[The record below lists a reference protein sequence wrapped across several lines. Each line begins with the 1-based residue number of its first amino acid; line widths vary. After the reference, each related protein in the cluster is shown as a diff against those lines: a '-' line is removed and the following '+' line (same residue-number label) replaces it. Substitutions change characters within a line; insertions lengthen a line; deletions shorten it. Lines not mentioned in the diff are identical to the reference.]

1 MTINRKEK
9 ILIFVLILFLLV
21 GGTYTL
27 GIMPKNN
34 DKKTA
39 QEELQTV
46 EGDIAKVKK
55 QIDAVSPARY
65 NKLVEEIRQNEAAYK
80 QLTSTKNNLNE
91 ELLPSNMPGHQDSVA
106 IAETLYKF
114 FGDLGFNV
122 EISLG
127 RPVTTS
133 TKKVYTISS
142 AYKTDMQTLYKVTD
156 AIARVKSYNLT
167 YLSMTP
173 DCITGVYENPK
184 PKGIAKLNR
193 NIKGG
198 I

>member
-9 ILIFVLILFLLV
+9 VLIFILILFLLV

-55 QIDAVSPARY
+55 QTDAVSPARY

-114 FGDLGFNV
+114 FGDFGFNV

-173 DCITGVYENPK
+173 DGNDVSGTFTMTITY
-184 PKGIAKLNR
+184 ILNE
-193 NIKGG
+193 
-198 I
+198 

>member
-46 EGDIAKVKK
+46 EGDIAKIKK
-55 QIDAVSPARY
+55 QNAAVSPSEY
-65 NKLVEEIRQNEAAYK
+65 NRLIEDIRRNEAALK
-80 QLTSTKNNLNE
+80 QLTSPSNNLNE

-133 TKKVYTISS
+133 IKKVYTISS
-142 AYKTDMQTLYKVTD
+142 AYNTDMQTLYKVTD

-173 DCITGVYENPK
+173 DGNNVSGTFSMTITY
-184 PKGIAKLNR
+184 ILNE
-193 NIKGG
+193 
-198 I
+198 

>member
-114 FGDLGFNV
+114 FGDLRFNV

-173 DCITGVYENPK
+173 DGNNVSGTFSMTITY
-184 PKGIAKLNR
+184 ILNE
-193 NIKGG
+193 
-198 I
+198 

>member
-65 NKLVEEIRQNEAAYK
+65 NKLVEEIRQNEAALK
-80 QLTSTKNNLNE
+80 QLTSPSNNLNE
-91 ELLPSNMPGHQDSVA
+91 ELIPSNMPGHQDSVA

-114 FGDLGFNV
+114 FGDLGLNV

-127 RPVTTS
+127 WPVPTS

-173 DCITGVYENPK
+173 DGNNVSGTFSMTITY
-184 PKGIAKLNR
+184 ILNE
-193 NIKGG
+193 
-198 I
+198 

>member
-9 ILIFVLILFLLV
+9 ILIFLLILFLLV

-55 QIDAVSPARY
+55 QTDSVSPARY

-91 ELLPSNMPGHQDSVA
+91 ELLPSNMPGHQDSLA

-142 AYKTDMQTLYKVTD
+142 AYKTNMQTLFKVTD

-173 DCITGVYENPK
+173 DGNNVSGTFSMTITY
-184 PKGIAKLNR
+184 ILNE
-193 NIKGG
+193 
-198 I
+198 

>member
-9 ILIFVLILFLLV
+9 ILIFALILFLLV

-55 QIDAVSPARY
+55 QNAAVSPSEY
-65 NKLVEEIRQNEAAYK
+65 NRLIEDIRKNEAAYK
-80 QLTSTKNNLNE
+80 QYTSTKNNLNE

-114 FGDLGFNV
+114 FGDLGFAV

-142 AYKTDMQTLYKVTD
+142 AYKTNMQTLYKVTD
-156 AIARVKSYNLT
+156 AIARVKSFNLT

-173 DCITGVYENPK
+173 DGNDVSGTFTMTITY
-184 PKGIAKLNR
+184 ILNE
-193 NIKGG
+193 
-198 I
+198 

>member
-55 QIDAVSPARY
+55 QNAAVSPSEY
-65 NKLVEEIRQNEAAYK
+65 NRLIEDIRKNEAALK
-80 QLTSTKNNLNE
+80 QLTSPSNNLNE
-91 ELLPSNMPGHQDSVA
+91 ELIPSNMPGHQDSVA

-142 AYKTDMQTLYKVTD
+142 AYKTNMQTLYKVTD
-156 AIARVKSYNLT
+156 AIARVKSFNLT

-173 DCITGVYENPK
+173 DGNNVSGTFSMTITY
-184 PKGIAKLNR
+184 ILNE
-193 NIKGG
+193 
-198 I
+198 

>member
-65 NKLVEEIRQNEAAYK
+65 NKLVEEIRQNGAALK
-80 QLTSTKNNLNE
+80 QLTSPSNNLNE
-91 ELLPSNMPGHQDSVA
+91 ELIPSNMPGHQDSVA

-173 DCITGVYENPK
+173 DGNDVSGTFSMTITY
-184 PKGIAKLNR
+184 ILNE
-193 NIKGG
+193 
-198 I
+198 

>member
-55 QIDAVSPARY
+55 QNAAVSPAEY
-65 NKLVEEIRQNEAAYK
+65 NRRLEEIRQNEAAYK

-173 DCITGVYENPK
+173 DGNNVSGTFSMTITY
-184 PKGIAKLNR
+184 ILNE
-193 NIKGG
+193 
-198 I
+198 

>member
-55 QIDAVSPARY
+55 QNAAVSPSEY
-65 NKLVEEIRQNEAAYK
+65 NRLIEEIRQNEAAYK

-142 AYKTDMQTLYKVTD
+142 AYKTNMQTLYKVTD
-156 AIARVKSYNLT
+156 AIARVKSFNLT

-173 DCITGVYENPK
+173 DGNDVSGTFSMTITY
-184 PKGIAKLNR
+184 ILNE
-193 NIKGG
+193 
-198 I
+198 

>member
-9 ILIFVLILFLLV
+9 LLIFVLILFLLV

-55 QIDAVSPARY
+55 QTDAVSPARY

-173 DCITGVYENPK
+173 DGNNVSGTFSMTITY
-184 PKGIAKLNR
+184 ILNE
-193 NIKGG
+193 
-198 I
+198 

>member
-55 QIDAVSPARY
+55 QNAAVSPSEY
-65 NKLVEEIRQNEAAYK
+65 NRLIEDIRKNEAAYK
-80 QLTSTKNNLNE
+80 QLTSTNNNLNE

-114 FGDLGFNV
+114 FGDLGF
-122 EISLG
+122 
-127 RPVTTS
+127 
-133 TKKVYTISS
+133 
-142 AYKTDMQTLYKVTD
+142 TL
-156 AIARVKSYNLT
+156 R
-167 YLSMTP
+167 
-173 DCITGVYENPK
+173 
-184 PKGIAKLNR
+184 
-193 NIKGG
+193 
-198 I
+198 

>member
-46 EGDIAKVKK
+46 EGDIAKIKK
-55 QIDAVSPARY
+55 QNAAVSPSEY
-65 NKLVEEIRQNEAAYK
+65 NRLIEDIRRNEAALK
-80 QLTSTKNNLNE
+80 QLTSPSNNLNE

-142 AYKTDMQTLYKVTD
+142 AYNTDMQTLYKVTD

-173 DCITGVYENPK
+173 DGNNVSGTFSMTITY
-184 PKGIAKLNR
+184 ILNE
-193 NIKGG
+193 
-198 I
+198 

>member
-114 FGDLGFNV
+114 FGDLGFDV

-127 RPVTTS
+127 RPVTTT

-173 DCITGVYENPK
+173 DGNDVSGTFTMTITY
-184 PKGIAKLNR
+184 ILNE
-193 NIKGG
+193 
-198 I
+198 

>member
-65 NKLVEEIRQNEAAYK
+65 NKLVEEIRQNEAALK
-80 QLTSTKNNLNE
+80 QLTSPSNNLNE
-91 ELLPSNMPGHQDSVA
+91 ELIPSNMPGHQDSVA

-122 EISLG
+122 EISLV

-173 DCITGVYENPK
+173 DGNDVSGTFSMTITY
-184 PKGIAKLNR
+184 ILNE
-193 NIKGG
+193 
-198 I
+198 

>member
-142 AYKTDMQTLYKVTD
+142 AYNTDMQTLYKVTD

-173 DCITGVYENPK
+173 DGNDVSGTFSMTITY
-184 PKGIAKLNR
+184 ILNE
-193 NIKGG
+193 
-198 I
+198 

>member
-114 FGDLGFNV
+114 FGNLGFNV

-156 AIARVKSYNLT
+156 AIARVKSYNLVH
-167 YLSMTP
+167 LSMTP
-173 DCITGVYENPK
+173 DGNDVSGTFTMTITY
-184 PKGIAKLNR
+184 ILNE
-193 NIKGG
+193 
-198 I
+198 

>member
-46 EGDIAKVKK
+46 EGDIAKIKK
-55 QIDAVSPARY
+55 QNAAVSPSEY
-65 NKLVEEIRQNEAAYK
+65 NRLIEDIRRNEAALK
-80 QLTSTKNNLNE
+80 QLTSPSNNLNE

-127 RPVTTS
+127 KARNDVHQK
-133 TKKVYTISS
+133 KKVYTISS
-142 AYKTDMQTLYKVTD
+142 AYNTDMQTLYKVTD

-173 DCITGVYENPK
+173 DGNNVSGTFSMTITY
-184 PKGIAKLNR
+184 ILNE
-193 NIKGG
+193 
-198 I
+198 

>member
-65 NKLVEEIRQNEAAYK
+65 NTLVEEIRQNEAAYK

-173 DCITGVYENPK
+173 DGNDVSGTFSMTITY
-184 PKGIAKLNR
+184 ILNE
-193 NIKGG
+193 
-198 I
+198 

>member
-156 AIARVKSYNLT
+156 AIARVKSYHLT

-173 DCITGVYENPK
+173 DGNNVSGTFSKTITY
-184 PKGIAKLNR
+184 ILNE
-193 NIKGG
+193 
-198 I
+198 

>member
-9 ILIFVLILFLLV
+9 VLIFILILFLLV

-142 AYKTDMQTLYKVTD
+142 AYKTNMQTLYKVTD
-156 AIARVKSYNLT
+156 AIARVKSFNLT

-173 DCITGVYENPK
+173 DGNDVSGTFSMTITY
-184 PKGIAKLNR
+184 ILNE
-193 NIKGG
+193 
-198 I
+198 

>member
-9 ILIFVLILFLLV
+9 ILIFVLILFLIV

-142 AYKTDMQTLYKVTD
+142 AYKTNTQTLYKVTD
-156 AIARVKSYNLT
+156 AIARVKSFNLT

-173 DCITGVYENPK
+173 DGNDVSGTFSMTITY
-184 PKGIAKLNR
+184 ILNE
-193 NIKGG
+193 
-198 I
+198 

>member
-65 NKLVEEIRQNEAAYK
+65 NKLVEEIRQNEAALK
-80 QLTSTKNNLNE
+80 QLTSPSNNLNE
-91 ELLPSNMPGHQDSVA
+91 ELIPSNMPGHQDSVA

-127 RPVTTS
+127 WPVTTS

-173 DCITGVYENPK
+173 DGNNVSGTFLMTITYS
-184 PKGIAKLNR
+184 R
-193 NIKGG
+193 TY
-198 I
+198 

>member
-173 DCITGVYENPK
+173 DGNDVSGTFTMTITY
-184 PKGIAKLNR
+184 ILNE
-193 NIKGG
+193 
-198 I
+198 

>member
-91 ELLPSNMPGHQDSVA
+91 ELIPSNMPGHQDSVA

-173 DCITGVYENPK
+173 DGNDVSGTFTMTITY
-184 PKGIAKLNR
+184 ILNE
-193 NIKGG
+193 
-198 I
+198 

>member
-21 GGTYTL
+21 GGMYTL

-173 DCITGVYENPK
+173 DGNDVSGTFTMTITY
-184 PKGIAKLNR
+184 ILNE
-193 NIKGG
+193 
-198 I
+198 

>member
-65 NKLVEEIRQNEAAYK
+65 NKLVEEIRQNEAALK
-80 QLTSTKNNLNE
+80 QLTSPSNNLNE
-91 ELLPSNMPGHQDSVA
+91 ELIPSNMPGHQDSVA

-167 YLSMTP
+167 YLVVTPDGNDVSGTFSMT
-173 DCITGVYENPK
+173 ITY
-184 PKGIAKLNR
+184 ILNE
-193 NIKGG
+193 
-198 I
+198 

>member
-46 EGDIAKVKK
+46 EGDIAKIKK
-55 QIDAVSPARY
+55 QNAAVSPSEY
-65 NKLVEEIRQNEAAYK
+65 NRLIEDIRRNEAALK
-80 QLTSTKNNLNE
+80 QLTSPSNNLNE

-142 AYKTDMQTLYKVTD
+142 AYKTNMQTLYKVTD

-173 DCITGVYENPK
+173 DGNNVSGTFSMTITY
-184 PKGIAKLNR
+184 ILNE
-193 NIKGG
+193 
-198 I
+198 

>member
-114 FGDLGFNV
+114 FGNLGFNV

-173 DCITGVYENPK
+173 DGNDVSGTFTMTITY
-184 PKGIAKLNR
+184 ILNE
-193 NIKGG
+193 
-198 I
+198 

>member
-46 EGDIAKVKK
+46 EGDIAKDKK

-142 AYKTDMQTLYKVTD
+142 AYNTDMQTLYKVTD

-167 YLSMTP
+167 YLSMKP
-173 DCITGVYENPK
+173 DGNNVSGTFSMTITY
-184 PKGIAKLNR
+184 ILNE
-193 NIKGG
+193 
-198 I
+198 

>member
-65 NKLVEEIRQNEAAYK
+65 NKLVEEIRQNEAALK
-80 QLTSTKNNLNE
+80 QLTSPSNNLNE
-91 ELLPSNMPGHQDSVA
+91 ELIPSNMPGHQDSVA

-114 FGDLGFNV
+114 FGDLGFDV

-167 YLSMTP
+167 YLSMTL
-173 DCITGVYENPK
+173 DGNDVSGTFSMTITY
-184 PKGIAKLNR
+184 ILNE
-193 NIKGG
+193 
-198 I
+198 

>member
-46 EGDIAKVKK
+46 EGDIAKIKK
-55 QIDAVSPARY
+55 QNAAVSPSEY
-65 NKLVEEIRQNEAAYK
+65 NRHIEDIRKNEAAYK
-80 QLTSTKNNLNE
+80 QLTSTNNNLNE

-173 DCITGVYENPK
+173 DGNNVSGTFSMTITY
-184 PKGIAKLNR
+184 ILNE
-193 NIKGG
+193 
-198 I
+198 

>member
-9 ILIFVLILFLLV
+9 VLIFILILFLLV

-173 DCITGVYENPK
+173 DGNDVSGTFTMTITY
-184 PKGIAKLNR
+184 ILNE
-193 NIKGG
+193 
-198 I
+198 

>member
-55 QIDAVSPARY
+55 ANRRGEPGKVQQAR
-65 NKLVEEIRQNEAAYK
+65 
-80 QLTSTKNNLNE
+80 
-91 ELLPSNMPGHQDSVA
+91 
-106 IAETLYKF
+106 
-114 FGDLGFNV
+114 
-122 EISLG
+122 
-127 RPVTTS
+127 
-133 TKKVYTISS
+133 
-142 AYKTDMQTLYKVTD
+142 
-156 AIARVKSYNLT
+156 
-167 YLSMTP
+167 
-173 DCITGVYENPK
+173 
-184 PKGIAKLNR
+184 
-193 NIKGG
+193 
-198 I
+198 

>member
-46 EGDIAKVKK
+46 EGDIAKIKK
-55 QIDAVSPARY
+55 QNAAVSPSEY
-65 NKLVEEIRQNEAAYK
+65 NRLIEDIRRNEAALK
-80 QLTSTKNNLNE
+80 QLTSPSNNLNE

-142 AYKTDMQTLYKVTD
+142 AYNTDMQTLYKVTD

-173 DCITGVYENPK
+173 DGNNVSGTFSMTITYT
-184 PKGIAKLNR
+184 R
-193 NIKGG
+193 TY
-198 I
+198 

>member
-55 QIDAVSPARY
+55 QNAAVSPSEY
-65 NKLVEEIRQNEAAYK
+65 NRLIEDIRKNEAAYK
-80 QLTSTKNNLNE
+80 QLTSTNNNLNE

-133 TKKVYTISS
+133 TKRVYTISS

-173 DCITGVYENPK
+173 DGNDVSGTFSMTITY
-184 PKGIAKLNR
+184 ILNE
-193 NIKGG
+193 
-198 I
+198 

>member
-65 NKLVEEIRQNEAAYK
+65 NKLVEEIRQNEAALK
-80 QLTSTKNNLNE
+80 QLTSPSNNLNE
-91 ELLPSNMPGHQDSVA
+91 ELIPSNMPGHQDSVA

-156 AIARVKSYNLT
+156 AIARVKSYNLVH
-167 YLSMTP
+167 TP
-173 DCITGVYENPK
+173 DGNDVSGTFTMTITY
-184 PKGIAKLNR
+184 ILNE
-193 NIKGG
+193 
-198 I
+198 

>member
-173 DCITGVYENPK
+173 DGNDVLGTFSMTITY
-184 PKGIAKLNR
+184 ILNE
-193 NIKGG
+193 
-198 I
+198 

>member
-46 EGDIAKVKK
+46 EGDIAKIKK
-55 QIDAVSPARY
+55 QNAAVSPSEY
-65 NKLVEEIRQNEAAYK
+65 NRLIEDIRRNEAALK
-80 QLTSTKNNLNE
+80 QFTSPSNNLNE

-133 TKKVYTISS
+133 TKKVYTISR
-142 AYKTDMQTLYKVTD
+142 AYNTDMQTLYKVTD

-173 DCITGVYENPK
+173 DGNNVSGTFSMTITY
-184 PKGIAKLNR
+184 ILNE
-193 NIKGG
+193 
-198 I
+198 

>member
-156 AIARVKSYNLT
+156 AIARVKSYNLVH
-167 YLSMTP
+167 LSMTP
-173 DCITGVYENPK
+173 DGNNVSGTFSMTITY
-184 PKGIAKLNR
+184 ILNE
-193 NIKGG
+193 
-198 I
+198 